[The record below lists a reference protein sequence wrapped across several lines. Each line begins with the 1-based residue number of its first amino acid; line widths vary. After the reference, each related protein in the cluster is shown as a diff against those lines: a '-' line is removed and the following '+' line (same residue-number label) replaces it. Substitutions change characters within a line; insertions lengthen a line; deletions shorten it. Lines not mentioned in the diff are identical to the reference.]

1 MSLELK
7 TWIKA
12 ATALM
17 AAALAAFPYSAH
29 TSPTQY
35 TLDCDSY
42 RKFPSGVP
50 ATFTSRANVTTFR
63 LWCNQAGTDTLAV
76 YVDTKFDARVFEQMG
91 LPAVKTSDSDIL
103 KDIMPTVEIE
113 RVETS
118 KTTVPSNATTD
129 YPLQVTDSS
138 GNVYTF
144 KSSGTN
150 TDEYIYSG
158 VDSAGNSLGDSTN
171 LIGDWLTDC
180 GGGSC
185 LWDLEEVTP
194 GVRTTRRKTVTP
206 KPICPSNKTYYFIN
220 SATGEAISNF
230 ISGGS
235 CFSVTVRT
243 DTVLVYP
250 D

>member
-12 ATALM
+12 AIALM
-17 AAALAAFPYSAH
+17 AAILATFNYSAQA
-29 TSPTQY
+29 SPTQY
-35 TLDCDSY
+35 TLDCDPY

-50 ATFTSRANVTTFR
+50 ATFTSRANVAIFR
-63 LWCNQAGTDTLAV
+63 LWCNQAGTDTLTV
-76 YVDTKFDARVFEQMG
+76 YVDTKFNPRIFEQMG
-91 LPAVKTSDSDIL
+91 LPAVKTSDTDIL
-103 KDIMPTVEIE
+103 RDIMPTVEIE

-118 KTTVPSNATTD
+118 KTTVPGNATTK
-129 YPLQVTDSS
+129 YPLQVTDSA

-144 KSSGTN
+144 KSSGATSG
-150 TDEYIYSG
+150 DYIYSG
-158 VDSAGNSLGDSTN
+158 VDSTGAALGDSTKA
-171 LIGDWLTDC
+171 IGDWLTDC

-185 LWDLEEVTP
+185 LYDLEEVTP
-194 GVRTTRRKTVTP
+194 GVRTTRKKTVTP
-206 KPICPSNKTYYFIN
+206 KSLCPSHKTYYFIN
-220 SATGEAISNF
+220 SVTGEAVSNF

-235 CFSVTVRT
+235 CFNVTVKT